1 MALSEKIFFLRR
13 LCLTSEKR
21 VANMET
27 EGGKK
32 AHYSGIR
39 ARQIL
44 TRQIDFVSH
53 RRVRAAL
60 SEKG

>member
-27 EGGKK
+27 EG
-32 AHYSGIR
+32 
-39 ARQIL
+39 
-44 TRQIDFVSH
+44 
-53 RRVRAAL
+53 
-60 SEKG
+60 EKRLIIVASVPGRY